1 MSDVLVDSEHLGPL
15 EVDEDNVVEL
25 PDGILGFPEAR
36 RYAMVAAEETG
47 IYSWL
52 QSVDHPDLAF
62 LVVVP
67 AAFFPDYAPDLPDE
81 DCDALGLR
89 RPDDAQ
95 VLCLVTI
102 ADDGVTANLLGPI
115 VLNVVTRQARQVV
128 LSDGDLSTRAPIP
141 SGG

>member
-1 MSDVLVDSEHLGPL
+1 VTAVLIDSEHLGPL
-15 EVDEDNVVEL
+15 EVDEDNVIEF

-67 AAFFPDYAPDLPDE
+67 AAFFPDYAPDLPDDE
-81 DCDALGLR
+81 CDALGIR
-89 RPDDAQ
+89 RPEDAQ

-102 ADDGVTANLLGPI
+102 GEDAVTANLLGPL
-115 VLNVVTRQARQVV
+115 VLNVVTRRARQMV
-128 LSDGDLSTRAPIP
+128 LADAELPTRAPVRA
-141 SGG
+141 SD